1 MDVRAIREMSDEQL
15 LDEIEDLK
23 QALFNLRFQD
33 AAGQLENQN
42 VLRYTRRDIAR
53 LKTVLRERQLAAD
66 AASKEKQNG

>member
-15 LDEIEDLK
+15 LNEIEDLK
-23 QALFNLRFQD
+23 QSLFNLRFQD
-33 AAGQLENQN
+33 AAGTLEDQN
-42 VLRYTRRDIAR
+42 VMRYTRRDIAR

>member
-1 MDVRAIREMSDEQL
+1 MDVRAIREMTDEQI

-23 QALFNLRFQD
+23 QSLFNLRFQD
-33 AAGQLENQN
+33 AAGTLENQN
-42 VLRYTRRDIAR
+42 VIRYTRRDIAR

>member
-15 LDEIEDLK
+15 LNEIEDLK

-33 AAGQLENQN
+33 ASGQLENQN
-42 VLRYTRRDIAR
+42 VIRYTRRDIAR
-53 LKTVLRERQLAAD
+53 LKTVVRERQLAAD

>member
-1 MDVRAIREMSDEQL
+1 MDIRAIREMSDEQI

-23 QALFNLRFQD
+23 QSLFNLRFQE
-33 AAGQLENQN
+33 AAGNLENQN
-42 VLRYTRRDIAR
+42 VIRYTRRDIAR

>member
-53 LKTVLRERQLAAD
+53 LRTVLRERQLAAD